1 MSLLNNNHIY
11 FYCKEG
17 DEFLSLN
24 YVSKAEKAY
33 SQAHKKFE
41 SYRPADQEQ
50 FDKMKIIGEKLKLTY
65 AKILTKAKKCGQAC
79 DVCRDVLRSNPKNW
93 ECYYLL
99 ANALWSMAQHSSA
112 IFYMNRAKQINPEN
126 FEITRK
132 LEFYYE
138 ETNNLRTYCPE
149 LVGDIK
155 RSNLLY
161 LFS

>member
-1 MSLLNNNHIY
+1 
-11 FYCKEG
+11 
-17 DEFLSLN
+17 
-24 YVSKAEKAY
+24 
-33 SQAHKKFE
+33 
-41 SYRPADQEQ
+41 
-50 FDKMKIIGEKLKLTY
+50 MKIIGEKLKLTY

-161 LFS
+161 